1 MCFFWIFFCSFW
13 QPLMLESYLSF
24 RIFHVHYIGISS
36 SLQYSREVFSL
47 SSAVQKV
54 CLHTLLGSNQLTGAN
69 NCPNGLFKREM
80 GPSGPHLWLAVCL
93 FHPENLRRVR
103 ILSRISSCCC
113 ADIESVS
120 SGFRPKRPR
129 PGSQQSGNR
138 ALYGEIGSGP
148 VIKSPFVRLWCRPV
162 RAGRCGRQLN
172 LCDYNAGAMQVQ
184 IST

>member
-1 MCFFWIFFCSFW
+1 MVYQLI
-13 QPLMLESYLSF
+13 
-24 RIFHVHYIGISS
+24 
-36 SLQYSREVFSL
+36 LQYLIEVWLFSH
-47 SSAVQKV
+47 SVWQFKWCV
-54 CLHTLLGSNQLTGAN
+54 CTLHTLLGSNQLTGAN
-69 NCPNGLFKREM
+69 NWRNGLFKREM
-80 GPSGPHLWLAVCL
+80 GPSGPHLWLSVCL
-93 FHPENLRRVR
+93 FHPENPRRVR

-172 LCDYNAGAMQVQ
+172 LCEYNAGAMLLQ
-184 IST
+184 ISSKGGQV